1 MSSRLLPSSR
11 RTFAAVVSA
20 TALAVLTACSSGSAS
35 VSTSDPAA
43 ATSGAAAASPSPSAA
58 AAAGPIT
65 VTGAN
70 GPVTLPA
77 VPKRIVSMSATA
89 TEMIFAV
96 GAGSEVVAVD
106 DQSNF
111 PATAPKT
118 TLSGFK
124 PSAEAVA
131 GYTPDLV
138 VASNDSSGFVASMTK
153 LKIPVLLLPAAVTL
167 DEAYA
172 QMTTIGTATGHSAD
186 ATALVA
192 TTKDR
197 IAKAIASVP
206 AKAKGEKVYHE
217 LDPTFYSATSG
228 TFIGAVYQQMGLVD
242 IADQAKDAVTSGG
255 YPKLSA
261 EFIVTAKPDVIVLT
275 DGACCQQD
283 EAAVAKRPAFATIP
297 AVKDHKVIVMDA
309 DIASRWGPRV
319 ADFAEAVAKV
329 LQN

>member
-1 MSSRLLPSSR
+1 VSVAAGDGSSSAGSAASASAAAPAS
-11 RTFAAVVSA
+11 AAV
-20 TALAVLTACSSGSAS
+20 
-35 VSTSDPAA
+35 TS
-43 ATSGAAAASPSPSAA
+43 

-70 GPVTLPA
+70 GPVTLAA

-89 TEMIFAV
+89 TEMIFAE

-111 PATAPKT
+111 PPTAPKT
-118 TLSGFK
+118 TLSAFK
-124 PSAEAVA
+124 PSVEAVA
-131 GYTPDLV
+131 ALNPDLV
-138 VASNDSSGFVASMTK
+138 VASNDSNGFVAGLTK
-153 LKIPVLLLPAAVTL
+153 LKIPVLLLPAAATL

-172 QMTTIGTATGHSAD
+172 QMTTLGTATGHSAE
-186 ATALVA
+186 ASALVA

-217 LDPTFYSATSG
+217 LDPTFYSATSS
-228 TFIGAVYQQMGLVD
+228 TFIGAVYQQLGLVD
-242 IADQAKDAVTSGG
+242 IADQAKDAVSSGG

-283 EAAVAKRPAFATIP
+283 AAAVAKRPAFAGIP
-297 AVKDHKVIVMDA
+297 AVKDHKVVVMDA

-329 LQN
+329 LQD

>member
-1 MSSRLLPSSR
+1 MSSRLPSLSR
-11 RTFAAVVSA
+11 RAVVAAMAA
-20 TALAVLTACSSGSAS
+20 TAFTVLSACSSGSSS

-43 ATSGAAAASPSPSAA
+43 SAGAASVSSSASATD

-70 GPVTLPA
+70 GTVTLPA

-106 DQSNF
+106 DQSTF
-111 PATAPKT
+111 PADAPRT

-138 VASNDSSGFVASMTK
+138 VVSNDSNGFVASMTK
-153 LKIPVLLLPAAVTL
+153 LTIPVLLLPAAATL

-172 QMTTIGTATGHSAD
+172 QMITIGTATGHSAD

-197 IAKAIASVP
+197 IATAIASVP
-206 AKAKGEKVYHE
+206 AQAKGKKVYHE
-217 LDPTFYSATSG
+217 LDPTYYSATST
-228 TFIGAVYQQMGLVD
+228 TFIGAVYKQMGLVD
-242 IADQAKDAVTSGG
+242 IADQAKDAVSSGG

-283 EAAVAKRPAFATIP
+283 EATVAKRPAFDTVP
-297 AVKDHKVIVMDA
+297 AVKNHKVIVMDA